1 MAGPAR
7 RRQDTGAI
15 TLFERRVADEG
26 KNVAGVN
33 NSGRVGAVR
42 ARPSLY
48 VKRSGRAPVKLLLN
62 GCGCTLQ
69 REAVTS

>member
-1 MAGPAR
+1 MAGPAG

-15 TLFERRVADEG
+15 TLSQRCVADEG
-26 KNVAGVN
+26 KSVAGV

-42 ARPSLY
+42 ARPLY
-48 VKRSGRAPVKLLLN
+48 VKRSGRASIKLLLN

-69 REAVTS
+69 MEAVT